1 VKRIHDNASNFG
13 VPCHGREIGEAHE
26 ILARFSV
33 FEEVELVTKDLVFDK
48 FFFETG
54 VDQMQPEKPW
64 Q

>member
-1 VKRIHDNASNFG
+1 M
-13 VPCHGREIGEAHE
+13 
-26 ILARFSV
+26 
-33 FEEVELVTKDLVFDK
+33 VTKDLVFDK

>member
-1 VKRIHDNASNFG
+1 
-13 VPCHGREIGEAHE
+13 
-26 ILARFSV
+26 LARLSV

>member
-1 VKRIHDNASNFG
+1 MARLSVL
-13 VPCHGREIGEAHE
+13 EA
-26 ILARFSV
+26 
-33 FEEVELVTKDLVFDK
+33 VEMVTKDLVFDK